1 MLHIL
6 LVTNYSAFTAY
17 YNYLP
22 QDLKDSLIAD
32 YSFLGTY
39 PLTAVDMEALL
50 LTEKSNLVGV
60 TWEDYSV
67 NLLLAL

>member
-39 PLTAVDMEALL
+39 PLTAADMEA
-50 LTEKSNLVGV
+50 
-60 TWEDYSV
+60 
-67 NLLLAL
+67 